1 MGDKRDRYAWGV
13 GILSV
18 LGLSCALLIML
29 GEAFG
34 GPDHLWY
41 WQLGSAALGTIF
53 VIYGL
58 ILLLLRKMGMI
69 GPRRAER

>member
-1 MGDKRDRYAWGV
+1 MSDNRGRYAWGV
-13 GILSV
+13 TILSV
-18 LGLSCALLIML
+18 LGLGCALLIVL

-34 GPDHLWY
+34 GPDQRWY
-41 WQLGSAALGTIF
+41 WQLGSAALGAIL

-58 ILLLLRKMGMI
+58 ILLLLRKLGMI